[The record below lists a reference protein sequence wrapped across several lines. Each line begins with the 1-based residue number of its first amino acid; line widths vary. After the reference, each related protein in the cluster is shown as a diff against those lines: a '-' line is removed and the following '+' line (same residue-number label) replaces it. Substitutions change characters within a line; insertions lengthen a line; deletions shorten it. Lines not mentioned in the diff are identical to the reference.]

1 MNKILTTKMDE
12 ILNKQCEN
20 VNERYKNFGSAG
32 LVDNK
37 IRIYLKKEI
46 GVLFGQ
52 NVIERLN
59 SKAILYHIARWC
71 VLGIVG
77 GGLSEDEV
85 LKFYAQKDF
94 DNMFSSDPRK
104 KTMFKASLAS
114 PFNLPTTARQR
125 DEPNFDEQGS
135 FYRQLT
141 SIVKGLSNMHRAAK
155 EQINSKRR
163 KLQDDDDD
171 NDNEDAKEVE
181 RNVALTLKHTPVR
194 RSVRNRS
201 DNHIAYTDYPP
212 NKRLKDKNLLGIQK
226 RSHIFISLTVL
237 QFLFDFLCFF
247 LILFLRFKFYLR
259 WRMPGRTSLIVK
271 RMMMILDF

>member
-1 MNKILTTKMDE
+1 M
-12 ILNKQCEN
+12 
-20 VNERYKNFGSAG
+20 
-32 LVDNK
+32 VDDQ

-46 GVLFGQ
+46 GILFGQ
-52 NVIERLN
+52 NVIKCLN
-59 SKAILYHIARWC
+59 SKAILHHIARWC

-94 DNMFSSDPRK
+94 DNMFSDPRK
-104 KTMFKASLAS
+104 ITLFKASLAS
-114 PFNLPTTARQR
+114 PFNLPTAARQR
-125 DEPNFDEQGS
+125 DQPNFDEQGS

-141 SIVKGLSNMHRAAK
+141 SIVKCLSNMHRAAK

-201 DNHIAYTDYPP
+201 DNHIAYTDFPP
-212 NKRLKDKNLLGIQK
+212 KKRLKKQK
-226 RSHIFISLTVL
+226 SVGHSKKVPHFYFSYSFTVS
-237 QFLFDFLCFF
+237 F
-247 LILFLRFKFYLR
+247 
-259 WRMPGRTSLIVK
+259 
-271 RMMMILDF
+271 